1 MTSKILAAVAAGSAL
16 VGIASA
22 AQARE
27 PYDELFF
34 VRQHASAAELFDD
47 RAQCRNAAQHM
58 SDADAAY
65 SNPEYG
71 ALSAMGSALDEDAL
85 HEGGLH
91 KRLEQA
97 VFMHCMEKK
106 AWVAAAPFAD
116 VYFVRAAA
124 TAGALFTDRGQCTAE
139 AFSMGSSAAAYS
151 NPEYGAASAM
161 GSALDEDALHE
172 GGLHKRLQ
180 RAIMVDCM
188 EHRGWT
194 QLNPSPEDAR
204 SIGKATPR
212 RPEALD
218 AWLKAHEPPLPAAAK
233 PKS

>member
-1 MTSKILAAVAAGSAL
+1 MTLKILAAVAACSAFV
-16 VGIASA
+16 VGVSA

-27 PYDELFF
+27 PYDDVFF

-47 RAQCRNAAQHM
+47 RAACRNAAQHM

-106 AWVAAAPFAD
+106 GWVSAAPSD
-116 VYFVRAAA
+116 EELKVLMRASP
-124 TAGALFTDRGQCTAE
+124 RH
-139 AFSMGSSAAAYS
+139 
-151 NPEYGAASAM
+151 P
-161 GSALDEDALHE
+161 DA
-172 GGLHKRLQ
+172 
-180 RAIMVDCM
+180 V
-188 EHRGWT
+188 
-194 QLNPSPEDAR
+194 N
-204 SIGKATPR
+204 
-212 RPEALD
+212 
-218 AWLKAHEPPLPAAAK
+218 AWLSAHEPPPAPIPAPEAPAVKTPVSDPAK
-233 PKS
+233 N